1 MGLRSM
7 HLGYAYQDLLTA
19 LRLMDLAV
27 GHAGDRGHED
37 VRRGPVDDITCEWGT
52 GSHERLQ
59 IKHTDH
65 DRALS
70 AESFIKD
77 SRGLCLELPFSS
89 IDRDLTSQPAAS
101 HRLVVRDTEPD
112 DADLMR
118 VLRPAGTA
126 IDPGPALVL
135 GSGRRPSA
143 WDAGDLGG
151 VCVPVLGWLAV
162 RWSGVG
168 CRVGASR

>member
-1 MGLRSM
+1 MGLRST
-7 HLGYAYQDLLTA
+7 HLSYAYQNLLTA
-19 LRLMDLAV
+19 LPLMDLAV

-77 SRGLCLELPFSS
+77 SRGCAWSCLSHPSIVTSPHSPLPHTVSW
-89 IDRDLTSQPAAS
+89 
-101 HRLVVRDTEPD
+101 
-112 DADLMR
+112 
-118 VLRPAGTA
+118 
-126 IDPGPALVL
+126 
-135 GSGRRPSA
+135 SA
-143 WDAGDLGG
+143 T
-151 VCVPVLGWLAV
+151 
-162 RWSGVG
+162 R
-168 CRVGASR
+168 SRTMLI